1 MIFSDTFFPYI
12 VGFLVERHAL
22 FLATFK
28 YRYVQVFFW
37 YFIYF
42 SQQFPRPANGFFFE
56 VVAKR
61 PVAEHLEHRMVIG
74 IAPYLF
80 EVVVFARYAQTFL
93 GIYHT
98 CLFRFSIAEEKLF
111 KLVHTRV
118 SEHQGRVVF
127 NNHRSRRNDGMPFAL
142 KEF

>member
-1 MIFSDTFFPYI
+1 MVFSYTFFPYI
-12 VGFLVERHAL
+12 VSFLVKRHTL
-22 FLATFK
+22 FLTTFK
-28 YRYVQVFFW
+28 HRYVKVFFW

-61 PVAEHLEHRMVIG
+61 PVAQHLEHRMVIG
-74 IAPYLF
+74 VSPYLF
-80 EVVVFARYAQTFL
+80 EVVVLTRYAQTFL
-93 GIYHT
+93 SIYHA
-98 CLFRFSIAEEKLF
+98 CVFRFSIAEEKLF

-118 SEHQGRVVF
+118 RKHQGRVVF
-127 NNHRSRRNDGMPFAL
+127 NNHRSRRDDSMPFAL